1 VLVQI
6 LNVLPLL
13 LQPLL
18 DSHEPVPL
26 SAQSCMYPMPISLLI
41 DSSSRQNWRVWC
53 AVNVL
58 GLLFAAD
65 VHLLLGGLALGE
77 GITVVD

>member
-26 SAQSCMYPMPISLLI
+26 SAQSCMHPMPISLLI

-65 VHLLLGGLALGE
+65 VHFLLGGLALGE